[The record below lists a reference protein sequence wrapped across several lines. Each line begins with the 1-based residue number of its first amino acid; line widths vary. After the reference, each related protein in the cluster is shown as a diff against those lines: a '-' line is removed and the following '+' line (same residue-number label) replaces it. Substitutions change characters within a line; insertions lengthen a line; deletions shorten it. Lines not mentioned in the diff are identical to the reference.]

1 MGSRL
6 ALSINY
12 IAVQDGVPAI
22 IEYFRLFKDRFDAA
36 QNFVTAFGRSTD
48 TFEQELR
55 AQVKSTRDFIPFN

>member
-1 MGSRL
+1 M
-6 ALSINY
+6 
-12 IAVQDGVPAI
+12 AVQDGVPAI